1 MFLGPRFAFL
11 IYWLIVPVRVSA
23 SFAGFNFPWLIG
35 LLGLVFLPWTILM
48 YVIVF
53 PLNGFDWIWI
63 GLAIAADIFTYTSG
77 AYKRKSIPY
86 YPETAP

>member
-11 IYWLIVPVRVSA
+11 IWWLIAPVRVTA
-23 SFAGFNFPWLIG
+23 AFNQFNFPWLVGIAG
-35 LLGLVFLPWTILM
+35 LIFIPWTTLM
-48 YVIVF
+48 YTIIF
-53 PLNGFDWIWI
+53 PLNSWDWLWI

-77 AYKRKSIPY
+77 VYKRKAIPY